1 MDFSK
6 ELRDLF
12 LMQQTYGTLFSL
24 INKLQ
29 IQGDKYLDGLTSRQ
43 YMTIIAILHL
53 PEDETTL
60 NNIAKKLGTSKQNVN
75 RMVASIEK
83 QSYLSVVPSEKD
95 KRAINVKLT
104 ELGKRKVVEC
114 SEQGVNFMA
123 DVFNQFTTEELETLW
138 KLLKKLYEFDGE
150 THDGFEDEGRNI
162 AAEEDNKIIN
172 KMMEE
177 FSKRRREKPHK

>member
-1 MDFSK
+1 MDYSK
-6 ELRDLF
+6 ERRDLF
-12 LMQQTYGTLFSL
+12 LMQQVYGTLFSL

-29 IQGDKYLDGLTSRQ
+29 IQGDKYLDDLTSRQ
-43 YMTIIAILHL
+43 LMTIIAILHL

-75 RMVASIEK
+75 RLVTSIEK
-83 QSYLSVVPSEKD
+83 KGYVSVVPSEKD
-95 KRAINVKLT
+95 KRAINVKLS
-104 ELGKRKVVEC
+104 EMGKRKVIES
-114 SEQGVNFMA
+114 SEKAVHFMA

-150 THDGFEDEGRNI
+150 THDGFEEEGRNI
-162 AAEEDNKIIN
+162 AAEDDNKIIN

-177 FSKRRREKPHK
+177 FSKKRREKLHK